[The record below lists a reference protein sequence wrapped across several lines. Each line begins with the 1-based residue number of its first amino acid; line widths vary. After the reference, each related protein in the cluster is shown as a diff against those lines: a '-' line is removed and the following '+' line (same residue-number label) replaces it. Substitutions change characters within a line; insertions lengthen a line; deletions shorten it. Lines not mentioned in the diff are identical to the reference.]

1 MAEEY
6 YDSSD
11 KDYPELRELLEK
23 IKPQSSIWKLRQ
35 QRLEAAQRAVKQAAF
50 TRNYENKTESLHGQ
64 RPSKMPFTDY
74 YWEVRTYLRME
85 INDPSSLDIETC
97 TNVLADTSVG
107 WKTTC
112 IFRMKN
118 KFGGLE
124 KYTWQFSISNGEAR
138 MTE

>member
-1 MAEEY
+1 
-6 YDSSD
+6 
-11 KDYPELRELLEK
+11 
-23 IKPQSSIWKLRQ
+23 
-35 QRLEAAQRAVKQAAF
+35 
-50 TRNYENKTESLHGQ
+50 
-64 RPSKMPFTDY
+64 
-74 YWEVRTYLRME
+74 ME